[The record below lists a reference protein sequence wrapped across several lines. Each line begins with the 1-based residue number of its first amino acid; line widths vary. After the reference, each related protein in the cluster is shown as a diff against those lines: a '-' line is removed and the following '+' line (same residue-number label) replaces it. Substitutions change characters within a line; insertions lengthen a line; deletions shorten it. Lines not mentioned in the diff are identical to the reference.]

1 MVECNF
7 YDIGFG
13 NLEKFLAQLSEKI
26 LALQKR
32 AVIVLKDEDQ
42 VNHLNQQLWT
52 FSTNAFIPHGSKI
65 NGDSKNQPIWLTHV
79 LENPNNSSYL
89 VSANIPIAQGIKNF
103 EKYFFIFSKEDKLM
117 LKNAKLQKE
126 KCLIEKIKYSFYH
139 QSEGGKWVA
148 GKDL

>member
-1 MVECNF
+1 MVEFNF
-7 YDIGFG
+7 YDLGSKP
-13 NLEKFLAQLSEKI
+13 LEKFLSQLLEKI
-26 LALQKR
+26 LVLKKR
-32 AVIVLKDEDQ
+32 AVVIVEDQ
-42 VNHLNQQLWT
+42 DQLKYLNQQLWT
-52 FSTNAFIPHGSKI
+52 ISTNSFIPHGSKI
-65 NGDSKNQPIWLTHV
+65 NGDSKNLPIWLTHV